1 MRESYFASDVKAI
14 LTALEAGNR
23 QTSSQVDKLLDA
35 IQENLQDQLA
45 DELAPEREWRCQV
58 ASSLEALCDV
68 MRKVGKPTPS
78 VETLAEEMAI

>member
-14 LTALEAGNR
+14 LTALQEGNR
-23 QTSSQVDKLLDA
+23 QTSSQVNKLLDV

-45 DELAPEREWRCQV
+45 DELAPEREWRRRV
-58 ASSLEALCDV
+58 ASSLEVLSEV
-68 MRKVGKPTPS
+68 MRKIGKPTLS